1 MTCCLNDWI
10 FFSKKLGGAL
20 LLGFLSNCRDLVS
33 SKEDFLN
40 LKINF
45 TKIFVKQISRKKTF
59 FSKQRNYREKI
70 LKYNRGGYFP
80 E

>member
-1 MTCCLNDWI
+1 MTD
-10 FFSKKLGGAL
+10 FFFKKNGGAL

-33 SKEDFLN
+33 SKEDLLN

-45 TKIFVKQISRKKTF
+45 TKNFREIDFTGKKTF

-70 LKYNRGGYFP
+70 LKYNRGGFFP